1 MLLLC
6 TGAEEG
12 VVGKLQRQNGEGG
25 GPAPA
30 TDGSPPA
37 CDAGDDATMLEGG
50 PGCMT
55 ECQRRGSLRR

>member
-25 GPAPA
+25 VPAPA

-37 CDAGDDATMLEGG
+37 CDAGDDATMLRCVSV
-50 PGCMT
+50 CMT
-55 ECQRRGSLRR
+55 GSQREESLTR